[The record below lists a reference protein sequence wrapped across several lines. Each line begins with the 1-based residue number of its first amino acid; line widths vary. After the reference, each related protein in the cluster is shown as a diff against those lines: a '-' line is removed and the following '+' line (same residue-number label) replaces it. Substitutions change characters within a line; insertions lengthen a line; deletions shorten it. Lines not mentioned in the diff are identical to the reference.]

1 MRAKGPYGG
10 FFLINFLIKKAM
22 ISYDGCN
29 GGMFMLTKVGSKLV
43 HSIIPNEQKWL
54 LVLSN
59 INAHGNY
66 IPNFYIFKSK

>member
-1 MRAKGPYGG
+1 
-10 FFLINFLIKKAM
+10 M